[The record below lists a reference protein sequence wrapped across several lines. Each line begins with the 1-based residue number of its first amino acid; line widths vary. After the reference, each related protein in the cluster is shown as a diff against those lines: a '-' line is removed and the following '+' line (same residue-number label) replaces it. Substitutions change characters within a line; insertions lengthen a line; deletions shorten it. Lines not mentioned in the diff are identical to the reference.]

1 LWDQNFLKKSIK
13 ALAELRY
20 FLEYMSLVDFA
31 STQFLDQRFM
41 PFCMQVHWSNSFN
54 KYIKLSK

>member
-1 LWDQNFLKKSIK
+1 VDQNFLKKSIK

-31 STQFLDQRFM
+31 STQFLDQSNM
-41 PFCMQVHWSNSFN
+41 PLCMHVNWSNTFN

>member
-1 LWDQNFLKKSIK
+1 LKKSIK

-41 PFCMQVHWSNSFN
+41 PFFMHVHWSNAFN